1 MFMLYI
7 SDKVL
12 NLENIIETNRTLK
25 RVDAEETKAMVTLLK
40 ILKKAGHFI
49 IVWSGDDISEINK
62 FISDYELSVYVDI
75 ACNKLDS
82 DPKDMPDVAF
92 DDSEFAYLAR
102 KVTIKV

>member
-1 MFMLYI
+1 MKIAFDI
-7 SDKVL
+7 
-12 NLENIIETNRTLK
+12 NGTLK
-25 RVDAEETKAMVTLLK
+25 RFDPEETKAMVTLLK

-49 IVWSGDDISEINK
+49 IVWSGDDVSEINK
-62 FISDYELSVYVDI
+62 FIDDYELSQYVDI

>member
-1 MFMLYI
+1 MKIAFDI
-7 SDKVL
+7 
-12 NLENIIETNRTLK
+12 NGTLK

-62 FISDYELSVYVDI
+62 FISDYELSKYVDI

-92 DDSEFAYLAR
+92 DDSQFAYLAK

>member
-1 MFMLYI
+1 MKIAFDI
-7 SDKVL
+7 
-12 NLENIIETNRTLK
+12 NGTLR
-25 RVDAEETKAMVTLLK
+25 RVDTEETKAMVTLLK

-62 FISDYELSVYVDI
+62 FINHYELSEYVDI

-82 DPKDMPDVAF
+82 NPKDMPDVAF
-92 DDSEFAYLAR
+92 DDSEFAYLAK